1 MDRRGFLSVSAAT
14 TAGVAV
20 AGASSIWTAPSSVD
34 LAGVPKGGGRALV
47 AESVVARDLGG
58 SLPFALARF
67 AEMPNMV
74 AAPKIAVTGREA
86 VLSPIRDVS
95 FRGFAAGAGA
105 LADDLLQIVAVH
117 IAPDSTVMR
126 HDLWSHAPKRLGGT
140 SQSVLFTAHDN
151 AFAGFE
157 VTHTSATSG
166 KGASAFFSFMASG
179 SGPQLKPG
187 VYVLAGPRAATGS
200 PPELA
205 DYAFTGDVRAP
216 VRQSRLN
223 GLDFPYI
230 SFAVHG
236 ELI

>member
-1 MDRRGFLSVSAAT
+1 MIFINAT

-20 AGASSIWTAPSSVD
+20 AGARSIWSVPNAANLTD
-34 LAGVPKGGGRALV
+34 GPKGGGRALV

-67 AEMPNMV
+67 AEAPNLV
-74 AAPKIAVTGREA
+74 AAPKVAVVGREA
-86 VLSPIRDVS
+86 QLSPIRDVS
-95 FRGFAAGAGA
+95 FRGFAAGPGA

-126 HDLWSHAPKRLGGT
+126 HDLWSHSPKRLSGT

-157 VTHTSATSG
+157 VTHTSAASG
-166 KGASAFFSFMASG
+166 KRASAFFSFMASG

-205 DYAFTGDVRAP
+205 DYAFTGNVRAP